1 MVSLVALLLPL
12 SLDTFAIAAA
22 LGIAGLP
29 TSQRWRV
36 SLLFAGFEAGMP
48 PVGVAIGQ
56 AFGRVVGTAGDYVAS
71 AALLTLGTYLIFGAE
86 HDEVDA
92 ASRLSRAQGL
102 ALLALGVSISLDEL
116 AIGFS
121 VGLLHLPVAWAIVL
135 IGSQA
140 LLAAQLGLRF
150 GARLGEH
157 VRERAER
164 IAGLALFALGIIF
177 LAEQIGQL

>member
-1 MVSLVALLLPL
+1 MVRLVALLLPL

-29 TSQRWRV
+29 TAQRWRV

-48 PVGVAIGQ
+48 LVGVAIGEVV
-56 AFGRVVGTAGDYVAS
+56 ARVVGTAGDYVAS
-71 AALLTLGTYLIFGAE
+71 AALLAVGAYLIFGAE
-86 HDEVDA
+86 DDEVEA

-121 VGLLHLPVAWAIVL
+121 VGLLDLPLVWAVVL
-135 IGSQA
+135 IASQA

-150 GARLGEH
+150 GARLGE
-157 VRERAER
+157 RFRQRAER
-164 IAGLALFALGIIF
+164 IAGLALFSLGVVS
-177 LAEQIGQL
+177 LAERIV

>member
-1 MVSLVALLLPL
+1 MARLVALLLPL

-48 PVGVAIGQ
+48 LVGVAIGQ
-56 AFGRVVGTAGDYVAS
+56 AAGRVAGTAGDYLAS
-71 AALLTLGTYLIFGAE
+71 GALLAIGGYLIVGAE
-86 HDEVDA
+86 DGEVDA
-92 ASRLSRAQGL
+92 ASRLSSAQGL
-102 ALLALGVSISLDEL
+102 TLLALGVSISLDEL

-121 VGLLHLPVAWAIVL
+121 AGLLHLPLAWAIAL

-150 GARLGEH
+150 GARLGER

-164 IAGLALFALGIIF
+164 AAGLALVVLGIIF
-177 LAEQIGQL
+177 LVERIG

>member
-1 MVSLVALLLPL
+1 MLKLVALLLPL
-12 SLDTFAIAAA
+12 SLDTFAVAAA
-22 LGIAGLP
+22 LGMAGLS
-29 TSQRWRV
+29 TSRRWRV
-36 SLLFAGFEAGMP
+36 SLLLAGFEAGMP
-48 PVGVAIGQ
+48 LVGVAIGQ

-71 AALLTLGTYLIFGAE
+71 AALLAIGVFLIFAAE
-86 HDEVDA
+86 GDEVDA
-92 ASRLSRAQGL
+92 ASRLSRAHGI

-121 VGLLHLPVAWAIVL
+121 AGLLHLPLAWAIIL

-150 GARLGEH
+150 GASLGER

-164 IAGLALFALGIIF
+164 AAGLTLVALGIIF
-177 LAEQIGQL
+177 LAERIG